1 MLLAGKGLY
10 PTRSAKFGS
19 DRCRQ
24 VLSRRHP
31 DAIIPVMSSREE
43 RLARNEAAA
52 REINEGIEDAH
63 EGEPSD
69 RYIRMV
75 CECGRDD
82 CDRLVAITT
91 SEYEQIRSDPVQFA
105 VVQDHVIEDVER
117 VVYETD
123 RFLVVAKREGTPAA
137 VAIEEDPRT

>member
-1 MLLAGKGLY
+1 
-10 PTRSAKFGS
+10 
-19 DRCRQ
+19 
-24 VLSRRHP
+24 
-31 DAIIPVMSSREE
+31 MSKREE
-43 RLARNEAAA
+43 RVARNEAAA

-63 EGEPSD
+63 GGEPQD
-69 RYIRMV
+69 RYIRVV

-91 SEYEQIRSDPVQFA
+91 QEYEQVRNDPIQFA
-105 VVQDHVIEDVER
+105 VVRDHVIEDVER

-123 RFLVVAKREGTPAA
+123 RFLVVAKREGTPAK